1 MKGFVRENQLLS
13 LCGLNCG
20 LCPMFLGKYCGGC
33 GNGNQSCS
41 IARCAMERG
50 NVEYCFSCPEYP
62 CQTCSQPDSYDSF
75 ITHQRRLADLEKA
88 RSIGIEAYN
97 REQQEKM
104 AILAELLE
112 QYNDGRKKAPFCL
125 AVNLLELP
133 SLRQGMEELRRQG
146 QDLDTKARGTLA
158 SAVLHRIA
166 QEQGVE
172 LKLRKPKAKTKG
184 DNHD

>member
-41 IARCAMERG
+41 IARCAMEHR
-50 NVEYCFSCPEYP
+50 NVEYCFRCPEYP
-62 CQTCSQPDSYDSF
+62 CQKCGHPDAYDFF
-75 ITHQRRLADLEKA
+75 ITHQRRLEDLEKA
-88 RSIGIEAYN
+88 KCIGIEAYN
-97 REQQEKM
+97 REQREKM
-104 AILAELLE
+104 AILTELLE
-112 QYNDGRKKAPFCL
+112 QYNDGRKKTLFCL
-125 AVNLLELP
+125 AANLLELP
-133 SLRQGMEELRRQG
+133 SLRQGMEAIRSQG
-146 QDLDTKARGTLA
+146 QNLDAKARGALA

-166 QEQGVE
+166 AEQGAE

-184 DNHD
+184 ENHD

>member
-41 IARCAMERG
+41 IARCAMERR
-50 NVEYCFSCPEYP
+50 NVEYCFRCPEYP
-62 CQTCSQPDSYDSF
+62 CQKCGQPDVYDSF
-75 ITHQRRLADLEKA
+75 ITHQRRLEDLEKA

-104 AILAELLE
+104 EILRELLE
-112 QYNDGRKKAPFCL
+112 QYNDGRKKTLFCL

-133 SLRQGMEELRRQG
+133 SLQQGMEAIRSQG
-146 QDLDTKARGTLA
+146 QDLDAKARGTLA
-158 SAVLHRIA
+158 STVLHRIA
-166 QEQGVE
+166 GEQGVE
-172 LKLRKPKAKTKG
+172 LKLRKPNAKTKG
-184 DNHD
+184 ENHD